1 MPLSGGDMFRGGGE
15 WISEEWP
22 PPGETE
28 GYFDERGVWHPG
40 PPMQRVHTGPD
51 PRSLDEIDNANAL
64 AELEAQFGGG
74 EGQGTRNVAGGGRIP
89 VGAGGFGPSGGQ
101 PGREDAATLQA
112 MLSAMQDR
120 FTTPP
125 PYRVYGLPNKATAG
139 AHGGY
144 GSQEL
149 LDYQNANWEA
159 GDRSDLPSYM
169 EYPKAPRVSRDDAEV
184 MKALEASVVV
194 SKGIDSSIE
203 SEKALMEMVT
213 DPKTKQSDK
222 LFALGVLKGMN
233 NMGSPYLGDIKA
245 LGQSGQ
251 TATTD
256 LAGISRMIRDVSTK
270 LRVAHNP
277 EDRANLEDELA
288 YWMRERDKIR
298 GGVDNTG
305 TAGGTGRR

>member
-1 MPLSGGDMFRGGGE
+1 MPLGGGDMFRGGGE
-15 WISEEWP
+15 WISEEYP

-74 EGQGTRNVAGGGRIP
+74 EGQGIRNVAGGGRIP

-213 DPKTKQSDK
+213 DPKTKKEDK
-222 LFALGVLKGMN
+222 LFALGILKGMN
-233 NMGSPYLGDIKA
+233 NMGSPYERSP
-245 LGQSGQ
+245 SGSQ
-251 TATTD
+251 TATTN
-256 LAGISRMIRDVSTK
+256 LAGINRMIRDVSEK
-270 LRVAHNP
+270 LRVAQNP
-277 EDRANLEDELA
+277 EDKKRLAEERAFWMLERL
-288 YWMRERDKIR
+288 KITGETNNAGV
-298 GGVDNTG
+298 GGVDSG
-305 TAGGTGRR
+305 D

>member
-15 WISEEWP
+15 WISEEYP

-40 PPMQRVHTGPD
+40 RLLVSSHQPESRMPN
-51 PRSLDEIDNANAL
+51 EIDNANAL

-74 EGQGTRNVAGGGRIP
+74 SGEGVRNVAGGGRIP
-89 VGAGGFGPSGGQ
+89 TGAGGYGPSGAA

-112 MLSAMQDR
+112 MLSAMQDK

-125 PYRVYGLPNKATAG
+125 PYRSYGLPNKAIAA

-144 GSQEL
+144 GSEEL
-149 LDYQNANWEA
+149 LNYQNQNWEA
-159 GDRSDLPSYM
+159 GNRGDLPSYM
-169 EYPKAPRVSRDDAEV
+169 EYPKAPRISRDDAEV

-270 LRVAHNP
+270 LRAARNP
-277 EDRANLEDELA
+277 KDIERFENELE
-288 YWMRERDKIR
+288 YWMRERAKIR
-298 GGVDNTG
+298 GGIDNTG
-305 TAGGTGRR
+305 AGGGTGGQ

>member
-40 PPMQRVHTGPD
+40 PPLMSGHQPESRMPN
-51 PRSLDEIDNANAL
+51 EIANANAL

-74 EGQGTRNVAGGGRIP
+74 EGQGTRNITGGGRIP
-89 VGAGGFGPSGGQ
+89 TGVGGYGPSDGG
-101 PGREDAATLQA
+101 GDAATLQA

-125 PYRVYGLPNKATAG
+125 PYRSYGLPNKATAA

-144 GSQEL
+144 GSEEL
-149 LDYQNANWEA
+149 LNYQNQNWEA
-159 GDRSDLPSYM
+159 GNRGDLPSYM

-213 DPKTKQSDK
+213 DPKTKKEDK
-222 LFALGVLKGMN
+222 LFALGILKGMN
-233 NMGSPYLGDIKA
+233 NMGSPYERSP
-245 LGQSGQ
+245 SGSQ
-251 TATTD
+251 TATTN
-256 LAGISRMIRDVSTK
+256 LAGINRMIRDVSEK
-270 LRVAHNP
+270 LRVARNP
-277 EDRANLEDELA
+277 EDKKRLAEERAFWMLERL
-288 YWMRERDKIR
+288 KITGETDNAGV
-298 GGVDNTG
+298 GGVDSG
-305 TAGGTGRR
+305 D

>member
-15 WISEEWP
+15 WISEEYP
-22 PPGETE
+22 PN
-28 GYFDERGVWHPG
+28 GYFDERGVWHEG
-40 PPMQRVHTGPD
+40 PS
-51 PRSLDEIDNANAL
+51 PRWTVSSHQPESRMPNEIENANAL

-74 EGQGTRNVAGGGRIP
+74 EGQGIRNIAGDGRIP
-89 VGAGGFGPSGGQ
+89 IGASGYGPSGGQ

-125 PYRVYGLPNKATAG
+125 PYRVYGLPNKATAA

-144 GSQEL
+144 GSEEL
-149 LDYQNANWEA
+149 LNYQNQNWEA

-169 EYPKAPRVSRDDAEV
+169 EYPKAPRISKDDAEV

-203 SEKALMEMVT
+203 SEKALMDMVT
-213 DPKTKQSDK
+213 DPKTKQSDR

-233 NMGSPYLGDIKA
+233 NMGSPYLSDIRA
-245 LGQSGQ
+245 SGSQ

-270 LRVAHNP
+270 LRTARSP
-277 EDRANLEDELA
+277 EDIAKFEDELA

-305 TAGGTGRR
+305 TAGGIGGR

>member
-40 PPMQRVHTGPD
+40 PPLMSGHQPESRMPN
-51 PRSLDEIDNANAL
+51 EIANANAL

-74 EGQGTRNVAGGGRIP
+74 EGQGTRNITGGGRIP
-89 VGAGGFGPSGGQ
+89 TGVGGYGPSDGG
-101 PGREDAATLQA
+101 GDAATLQA

-125 PYRVYGLPNKATAG
+125 PYRSYGLPNKATAA

-144 GSQEL
+144 GSEEL
-149 LDYQNANWEA
+149 LNYQNQNWEA
-159 GDRSDLPSYM
+159 GNRGDLPSYM